1 MALLLLPVGGECL
14 ENLSL
19 IVGPVSASKKG
30 LVFEHLDLLLADNTQ
45 SPIVC
50 PHLARSH
57 DCNNHQH
64 YKAFTAVHCY
74 RLGEVDPTRSCLK
87 SWLSLSLTSTLT
99 LTSSPT
105 LTLSSTDAGRLS
117 SSHCS
122 YLRVTMMGDPS
133 QVPRQTRNFPSGSPQ
148 FILLTGMMLSFF
160 ADRDDDDDSD

>member
-30 LVFEHLDLLLADNTQ
+30 LVLKHLDLLLADNTQ

-148 FILLTGMMLSFF
+148 FILLTGMMLSFI
-160 ADRDDDDDSD
+160 AHRDDDDDSD